1 MLTHESRCQARNE
14 PIVNDL
20 QTTHPIVPTNCFPT
34 VEAYVL
40 YLLHK
45 KAYEQAAEIAQNKSL
60 LDWGCNDG
68 YGIEL
73 LRPFVSEIAG
83 LDSAEVSVK
92 AAHRRLPD
100 MVSMIRL
107 YDGTRLPFPAGS
119 FDVVTSFQVIEHVSD
134 LDTYLAHIVEA
145 LKTDGVAIFT
155 TPNKRL
161 RLFPGDRPWNP
172 YHVREFLPSELRQLI
187 SQYFSSVEL
196 LGLRATPEI
205 ESIERKR
212 CEAAKAA
219 NHISTPPS
227 KFRSTIVAGLKKFLP
242 GLTSAKLRRLLDWNE
257 TRSGRNKVDL
267 LTTNFSTKDM
277 FYSDKDVDNAL
288 DLMAVCAK

>member
-1 MLTHESRCQARNE
+1 M
-14 PIVNDL
+14 NDL
-20 QTTHPIVPTNCFPT
+20 QTTHPVVPTNCFPT
-34 VEAYVL
+34 IEDYVI

-45 KAYEQAAEIAQNKSL
+45 KAYEKAAEIARNKCL

-83 LDSAEVSVK
+83 LDSAEASIA

-100 MVSMIRL
+100 IADMIRL
-107 YDGTRLPFPAGS
+107 YNGTCAPFPSGS

-134 LDTYLAHIVEA
+134 LDTYFAQIVEA
-145 LKTDGVAIFT
+145 LKPDGVAVFT
-155 TPNKRL
+155 TPNKNL
-161 RLFPGDRPWNP
+161 RLFPGDTPWNP
-172 YHVREFLPSELRQLI
+172 YHVREFLPSELRQLA

-212 CEAAKAA
+212 CEAAKIA
-219 NHISTPPS
+219 NHLSTPS
-227 KFRSTIVAGLKKFLP
+227 SRFRSIIVTRIKKFLP
-242 GLTSAKLRRLLDWNE
+242 GLTLAKLRRLLYRDKTQIE
-257 TRSGRNKVDL
+257 RDKFDFVATD
-267 LTTNFSTKDM
+267 FSTGDM